1 MLYVKK
7 EVSFMSENTNTEAVY
22 LVLDEGTEFIKNQ
35 LDLPYLDAL
44 GEMGENLFQ
53 KKILQELPGDKEEKM
68 SRLLMEISSLNI
80 ESEEYR
86 RAIQLAVL
94 KGMRE
99 ATQPHHAMTPDAVSL
114 FIGYL
119 VNKLLSYGNNE
130 KPVLMDPAVGVGN
143 LMTAV
148 MNQLK
153 NKGHFIGADPDE
165 TLLKIAY
172 MNANLQKH
180 SVDLFHQDSVSA
192 PLINNVDLVL
202 SDLPVGYYP
211 NDEQAKTFATKTEE
225 GHSYVHH
232 LLIEQAINHVKP
244 GGFAVFLI
252 PNNLFQTEQAA
263 YLHAFIKSHA
273 LIYSLMQLPAT
284 MFKNQDAAKS
294 ILVLRKKAEGIE
306 EPKQALLA
314 ELPSFSRETAL
325 KDMMQKISSWF
336 DDHLNQEK

>member
-1 MLYVKK
+1 
-7 EVSFMSENTNTEAVY
+7 MSENTNTEAVY
-22 LVLDEGTEFIKNQ
+22 LILDEGATFIKNE

-53 KKILQELPGDKEEKM
+53 NKVLQELADENKEKM
-68 SRLLMEISSLNI
+68 LRLLLKISHLEIKP
-80 ESEEYR
+80 EEYR

-94 KGMRE
+94 KGMKE

-114 FIGYL
+114 FVGYL
-119 VNKLLSYGNNE
+119 VNLILSYSDDV
-130 KPVLMDPAVGVGN
+130 KPTLMDPAVGVGN

-172 MNANLQKH
+172 INANLQKH

-202 SDLPVGYYP
+202 SDLPAGYYP
-211 NDEQAKTFATKTEE
+211 NDEKANTFALKAEE

-232 LLIEQAINHVKP
+232 LLIEQAISHVKP
-244 GGFAVFLI
+244 GGFAILLV
-252 PNNLFQTEQAA
+252 PNNLFQTEQSAS
-263 YLHAFIKSHA
+263 LHAFIKNHA
-273 LIYSLMQLPAT
+273 LIYSLMQLPSS

-294 ILVLRKKAEGIE
+294 ILVLRKQDQGIV

-314 ELPSFSRETAL
+314 ELPSFSRESAL
-325 KDMMQKISSWF
+325 ADMMRKISSWF
-336 DDHLNQEK
+336 DDNLKNEK